1 MARNGLH
8 FTPEG
13 YAMLGKAVA
22 RAIRSELVALEQ
34 SRAEITYTRQVPL
47 DIRQ

>member
-1 MARNGLH
+1 MERYMARNGLH

-22 RAIRSELVALEQ
+22 QAIRQELQA
-34 SRAEITYTRQVPL
+34 SGYTPAEIAYTR
-47 DIRQ
+47 